1 MLIALVLCLGLALLL
16 FKRVRRGDA
25 PTARDTTP
33 ALDAWIRQTLERELA
48 RAVLGISH
56 PSREERRQLAATL
69 GEGAPEPEL
78 VAKIESLVRN
88 VELEYVRYAH
98 EPDVGATLKLHL
110 ESGSTVAHERRFSS
124 AEVPTEVA
132 TELAQ
137 KGTTRVFRS
146 WTFPWQRVTTL

>member
-1 MLIALVLCLGLALLL
+1 MLIALVLCLGLALLF
-16 FKRVRRGDA
+16 FKRTRREDA

-33 ALDAWIRQTLERELA
+33 ALDAWIRATLERELA
-48 RAVLGISH
+48 RVVLGISH
-56 PSREERRQLAATL
+56 PSREERKKLVATL
-69 GEGAPEPEL
+69 GDEPEPEL
-78 VAKIESLVRN
+78 VAKIEGLVRG
-88 VELEYVRYAH
+88 VEIEYVRYAH
-98 EPDVGATLKLHL
+98 EPDVGATLKLHF

-124 AEVPTEVA
+124 AEVPAEVA